1 MSNTEAKLKN
11 RKVKLANLRTKYI
24 KEALE
29 KKVNV
34 KDYVEK
40 KMKAFRAGMTDF
52 KSTKTNTKTNTV
64 KKTDNKPKE
73 KITETINKIKKEVA
87 KKDTS
92 YKIKSGD
99 TLSQIARAKGTTVK
113 AIMAANPNI
122 KDANKIRAG
131 ATLSIPAP
139 KVRSV
144 SKSSDTPSAPP
155 KAVRPVTL
163 KSGKKGTAAQRL
175 AEIEKDKGMK
185 SLMARVTKMAK
196 DEKNKK
202 MNMGG
207 TALKSI
213 PSGNTGLKKLP
224 TPVRNKMGYMSKGG
238 TPKKANK
245 GMLIIALA
253 TKKKK
258 KSNTKKKKS

>member
-1 MSNTEAKLKN
+1 MANTEAKLQNK
-11 RKVKLANLRTKYI
+11 KVKLANLRTKYI

-40 KMKAFRAGMTDF
+40 KMKAFRASMTDF
-52 KSTKTNTKTNTV
+52 KPTTTQAKTNTV
-64 KKTDNKPKE
+64 KKADNKPKE
-73 KITETINKIKKEVA
+73 EITETINKIKKEVS

-92 YKIKSGD
+92 YKIRSGD
-99 TLSQIARAKGTTVK
+99 TLSQIAKAKGTTVR

-131 ATLSIPAP
+131 ASLTIPAP
-139 KVRSV
+139 KIRQV
-144 SKSSDTPSAPP
+144 SKTSDMPSAPP
-155 KAVRPVTL
+155 KAIRPVTL
-163 KSGKKGTAAQRL
+163 KSGEKGTAAQRL
-175 AEIEKDKGMK
+175 SEIEKEKGMA
-185 SLMARVTKMAK
+185 SLRSRVTELAK
-196 DEKNKK
+196 KK
-202 MNMGG
+202 KGMNVGG
-207 TALKSI
+207 AALKSV
-213 PSGNTGLKKLP
+213 PSANTGLKKLP

-245 GMLIIALA
+245 GMLIISIGMKKKKNAS

-258 KSNTKKKKS
+258 K

>member
-1 MSNTEAKLKN
+1 MANTEAKLQNK
-11 RKVKLANLRTKYI
+11 KVKLANLRTKYI

-40 KMKAFRAGMTDF
+40 KMKAFRASMTDF
-52 KSTKTNTKTNTV
+52 KPTTTQAKTNTV
-64 KKTDNKPKE
+64 KKADNKPKE
-73 KITETINKIKKEVA
+73 EITETINKIKKEVS

-92 YKIKSGD
+92 YKIRSGD
-99 TLSQIARAKGTTVK
+99 TLSQIAKAKGTTVR

-131 ATLSIPAP
+131 ASLTIPAP
-139 KVRSV
+139 KIRQV
-144 SKSSDTPSAPP
+144 SKTSDMPSAPP
-155 KAVRPVTL
+155 KAIRPVTL
-163 KSGKKGTAAQRL
+163 KSGEKGTAAQRL
-175 AEIEKDKGMK
+175 SEIEKEKGMA
-185 SLMARVTKMAK
+185 SLRSRVTELAK
-196 DEKNKK
+196 KK
-202 MNMGG
+202 KALNVGG
-207 TALKSI
+207 AALKSV
-213 PSGNTGLKKLP
+213 PSANTGLKKLP

-245 GMLIIALA
+245 GMLIISIGMKKKKNAS

-258 KSNTKKKKS
+258 K

>member
-1 MSNTEAKLKN
+1 MANTEAKLQNK
-11 RKVKLANLRTKYI
+11 KVKLANLRTKYI

-40 KMKAFRAGMTDF
+40 KMKAFRASMIDF
-52 KSTKTNTKTNTV
+52 KPTTTQAKTNTV

-73 KITETINKIKKEVA
+73 EITETINKIKKEVS
-87 KKDTS
+87 KKDS
-92 YKIKSGD
+92 AYKIRSGD
-99 TLSQIARAKGTTVK
+99 TLSQIAKAKGTTVR

-131 ATLSIPAP
+131 ASLTIPAP
-139 KVRSV
+139 KIRQV
-144 SKSSDTPSAPP
+144 SKSADMPSAPP
-155 KAVRPVTL
+155 KAIRPVTL
-163 KSGKKGTAAQRL
+163 KSGEKGTAAQRL
-175 AEIEKDKGMK
+175 SEIEKEKGMA
-185 SLMARVTKMAK
+185 SLRSRVTELA
-196 DEKNKK
+196 KNKK
-202 MNMGG
+202 AMNVGG
-207 TALKSI
+207 AALKSV
-213 PSGNTGLKKLP
+213 PSANTGLKKLP

-245 GMLIIALA
+245 GMLIISIGMKKKKNAS

-258 KSNTKKKKS
+258 K

>member
-1 MSNTEAKLKN
+1 MANTEAKLQNK
-11 RKVKLANLRTKYI
+11 KVKLANLRTKYI

-40 KMKAFRAGMTDF
+40 KMKAFRASMTDF
-52 KSTKTNTKTNTV
+52 KPTTTQAKTNTV
-64 KKTDNKPKE
+64 KKADNKPKE
-73 KITETINKIKKEVA
+73 EITETIKKIKNEVS
-87 KKDTS
+87 KKDS
-92 YKIKSGD
+92 AYKIRSGD
-99 TLSQIARAKGTTVK
+99 TLSQIAKAKGTTVR

-131 ATLSIPAP
+131 ASLTIPAP
-139 KVRSV
+139 KIKQV
-144 SKSSDTPSAPP
+144 SKSADMPSAPP

-163 KSGKKGTAAQRL
+163 KSGEKGTAAQRL
-175 AEIEKDKGMK
+175 LEIEKEKGMA
-185 SLMARVTKMAK
+185 SLRSRVTELA
-196 DEKNKK
+196 KNKK
-202 MNMGG
+202 ALNVGG
-207 TALKSI
+207 AALKSV
-213 PSGNTGLKKLP
+213 PSANTGLKKLP

-245 GMLIIALA
+245 GMLIISIGMKKQKNAS

-258 KSNTKKKKS
+258 K

>member
-1 MSNTEAKLKN
+1 MANTEAKLQNK
-11 RKVKLANLRTKYI
+11 KVKLANLRTKYI

-40 KMKAFRAGMTDF
+40 KMKAFRASMTDF
-52 KSTKTNTKTNTV
+52 KPTTTQAKTNTV
-64 KKTDNKPKE
+64 KKADNKPKE
-73 KITETINKIKKEVA
+73 EITETINKIKKEVS

-92 YKIKSGD
+92 YKIRSGD
-99 TLSQIARAKGTTVK
+99 TLSQIAKAKGTTVR

-131 ATLSIPAP
+131 ASLTIPAP
-139 KVRSV
+139 KIRQV
-144 SKSSDTPSAPP
+144 SKTSDMPSAPP
-155 KAVRPVTL
+155 KAIRPVTL
-163 KSGKKGTAAQRL
+163 KSGEKGTAAQRL
-175 AEIEKDKGMK
+175 AEIEKEKGMAALR
-185 SLMARVTKMAK
+185 SRVTELAK
-196 DEKNKK
+196 KK
-202 MNMGG
+202 KALNVGG
-207 TALKSI
+207 AALKSV
-213 PSGNTGLKKLP
+213 PSANTGLKKLP

-245 GMLIIALA
+245 GMLIISIGMKKKKNAS

-258 KSNTKKKKS
+258 K

>member
-1 MSNTEAKLKN
+1 MANTEAKLQNK
-11 RKVKLANLRTKYI
+11 KVKLANLRTKYI

-40 KMKAFRAGMTDF
+40 KMKAFRASMTDF
-52 KSTKTNTKTNTV
+52 KPTTTQAKTNTV
-64 KKTDNKPKE
+64 KKADNKPKE
-73 KITETINKIKKEVA
+73 EITETINKIKKEVS
-87 KKDTS
+87 KKDS
-92 YKIKSGD
+92 AYKIRSGD
-99 TLSQIARAKGTTVK
+99 TLSQIAKAKGTTVR

-131 ATLSIPAP
+131 ASLTIPAP
-139 KVRSV
+139 KIRQV
-144 SKSSDTPSAPP
+144 SKTSDMPSAPP

-163 KSGKKGTAAQRL
+163 KSGEKGTAAQRL
-175 AEIEKDKGMK
+175 SEIEKEKGMA
-185 SLMARVTKMAK
+185 SLRSRVTELA
-196 DEKNKK
+196 KNKK
-202 MNMGG
+202 GMNVGG
-207 TALKSI
+207 AALKSV
-213 PSGNTGLKKLP
+213 PSANTGLKKLP

-245 GMLIIALA
+245 GMLIISIGMKKKKNAS

-258 KSNTKKKKS
+258 K

>member
-1 MSNTEAKLKN
+1 MANTEAKLQNK
-11 RKVKLANLRTKYI
+11 KVKLTNLRTKYI

-40 KMKAFRAGMTDF
+40 KMKAFRASMTDF
-52 KSTKTNTKTNTV
+52 KPTTTQAKTNTV
-64 KKTDNKPKE
+64 KKADNKPKE
-73 KITETINKIKKEVA
+73 EITETINKIKKEVS
-87 KKDTS
+87 KKDS
-92 YKIKSGD
+92 AYKIRSGD
-99 TLSQIARAKGTTVK
+99 TLSQIAKAKGTTVR

-131 ATLSIPAP
+131 ASLTIPAP
-139 KVRSV
+139 KIRQV
-144 SKSSDTPSAPP
+144 SKTSDMPSAPP

-163 KSGKKGTAAQRL
+163 KSGEKGTAAQRL
-175 AEIEKDKGMK
+175 SEIEKEKGMA
-185 SLMARVTKMAK
+185 SLRSRVTELAK
-196 DEKNKK
+196 KK
-202 MNMGG
+202 KGMNVGG
-207 TALKSI
+207 AALKSV
-213 PSGNTGLKKLP
+213 PSANTGLKKLP

-245 GMLIIALA
+245 GMLIISIGMKKKKNAS

-258 KSNTKKKKS
+258 K

>member
-52 KSTKTNTKTNTV
+52 KPTKTKTKTNTV

-73 KITETINKIKKEVA
+73 TITETITKIKKEVA
-87 KKDTS
+87 KKDSS
-92 YKIKSGD
+92 YKIKGGD
-99 TLSQIARAKGTTVK
+99 TLSQIAKAKGTTVK
-113 AIMAANPNI
+113 AIMAANPKI
-122 KDANKIRAG
+122 KDANKISAG
-131 ATLSIPAP
+131 ATLNIPAP
-139 KVRSV
+139 KVREV
-144 SKSSDTPSAPP
+144 SKTSDMPSAPP
-155 KAVRPVTL
+155 KAKRPTMVTL

-175 AEIEKDKGMK
+175 AEIEKEKGMA
-185 SLMARVTKMAK
+185 SLRSRVTELAK
-196 DEKNKK
+196 KK
-202 MNMGG
+202 KALNIGG
-207 TALKSI
+207 AALKSV
-213 PSGNTGLKKLP
+213 PSANTGLKKLP

-245 GMLIIALA
+245 GMLIISIGMKKKKKSD

-258 KSNTKKKKS
+258 K

>member
-1 MSNTEAKLKN
+1 MANTEAKLQNK
-11 RKVKLANLRTKYI
+11 KVKLANLRTKYI

-40 KMKAFRAGMTDF
+40 KMKAFRASMTDF
-52 KSTKTNTKTNTV
+52 KSNTTQAKTNTV

-73 KITETINKIKKEVA
+73 EITETINKIKKEVS
-87 KKDTS
+87 KKDS
-92 YKIKSGD
+92 AYKIRSGD
-99 TLSQIARAKGTTVK
+99 TLSQIAKAKGTTVR

-131 ATLSIPAP
+131 ASLTIPAP
-139 KVRSV
+139 KIRQV
-144 SKSSDTPSAPP
+144 SKTSDMPSAPP
-155 KAVRPVTL
+155 KAIRPVTL
-163 KSGKKGTAAQRL
+163 KSGEKGTAAQRL
-175 AEIEKDKGMK
+175 SEIEKEKGMA
-185 SLMARVTKMAK
+185 SLRSRVTELA
-196 DEKNKK
+196 KNKK
-202 MNMGG
+202 AMNVGG
-207 TALKSI
+207 AALKSV
-213 PSGNTGLKKLP
+213 PSANTGLKKLP

-245 GMLIIALA
+245 GMLIISIGMKKKKNAS

-258 KSNTKKKKS
+258 K